1 MSQPSFGG
9 WVGIKANAS
18 RGEAERTK
26 GGGNDDPREPSK
38 QAPRAPRQGERRAR
52 AILGGWVG
60 FLFTILI

>member
-18 RGEAERTK
+18 RDEAKRTM
-26 GGGNDDPREPSK
+26 GGVYDDPRESSK
-38 QAPRAPRQGERRAR
+38 QAPCAQRQGERRAR